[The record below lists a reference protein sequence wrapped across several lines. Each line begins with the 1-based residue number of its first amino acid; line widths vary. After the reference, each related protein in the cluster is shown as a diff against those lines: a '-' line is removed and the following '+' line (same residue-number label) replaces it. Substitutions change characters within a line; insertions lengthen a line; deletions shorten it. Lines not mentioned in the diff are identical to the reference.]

1 MEHTSEVE
9 QFVEAAHSL
18 LERLRSRHA
27 FVPGEVLL
35 LHHTVVQLIVE
46 LRKWDSEVSTESD
59 DDMQGNA

>member
-1 MEHTSEVE
+1 MGHTSEVE

-18 LERLRSRHA
+18 LERLRSRQS

-46 LRKWDSEVSTESD
+46 LRKWDSEASIEPD
-59 DDMQGNA
+59 DDMQGHA